1 MAVASKTTAAKTKQS
16 DALPKANGWLNLSI
30 VDTTG
35 KHHNLPKGVAL
46 FDETT
51 IHRSMLNKLRAMQK
65 AAEEAGEDIPQT
77 LQFQF
82 SGTVSLARADDAAD
96 IPL

>member
-1 MAVASKTTAAKTKQS
+1 MAAQPKQTAAKTKPTEM
-16 DALPKANGWLNLSI
+16 PKANGWLNLSI

-51 IHRSMLNKLRAMQK
+51 IHRSMLNKLRKMQQD
-65 AAEEAGEDIPQT
+65 AEAVGEDIPQT
-77 LQFQF
+77 LQFNF
-82 SGTVSLARADDAAD
+82 SGTVSLARAEDAGD

>member
-1 MAVASKTTAAKTKQS
+1 MAVSNKTTAAKPKSTE
-16 DALPKANGWLNLSI
+16 LPKANGWLNLSI

-35 KHHNLPKGVAL
+35 KLHNLPKGVAL

-51 IHRSMLNKLRAMQK
+51 IHRSMLNKLRAMQR
-65 AAEEAGEDIPQT
+65 AAEEAGEEIPQT
-77 LQFQF
+77 LQFNF
-82 SGTVSLARADDAAD
+82 SGTVSLARAEDAGD